1 MKYPI
6 YNHQKLEPE
15 IQEFWKNQKLLE
27 KLKKKNENGKKFSFL
42 QGPPYTSGKVHLG
55 TAWNTVLKDMAL
67 RYKRSQGFNVWDRN
81 GYDTHG
87 LPTAHKVM
95 AKHGLKTKEDI
106 EKFGLD
112 KFITDCIAFS
122 LEMGEQMTK
131 DFQSLGSTLDYSD
144 SYMALKNEYME
155 GEWWLVQQ
163 AWKKDRLYLGN
174 KVMTWCGSCETALA
188 KHECEYKVLSED
200 SIFLKFPV
208 KGKKNEFLIIW
219 TTTPWTIPFNLAIMV
234 NPELDYVKA
243 KVEGETW
250 IVGKGLVGPL
260 VQSVVGKALTIT
272 EEFKGKTLEGTEY
285 VHPWENKIAKY
296 SELKKDHPNVHTV
309 ILSEEY
315 VDFTAGS
322 GLVHCAPGCGPE
334 DQEVG
339 KLYNIPAF
347 NSLNEKGEFNEDT
360 GDLFIG
366 LTAKKDDKKFIEE
379 LEKAGALVATTKVEH
394 DYPTCWRCHEP
405 VIFRTTKQWFFKI
418 EDLRE
423 EMVKENAKV
432 SWQPRTQAF
441 DSWTSHLKDNSITR
455 QRYWGT
461 PVPIWKCS
469 ECETTDV
476 IGSIKELKEKAGK
489 VPENL
494 HRPWIDE
501 VSWKCKKC
509 NKGTYIRIPDILDVW
524 IDAGTASWNCLYY
537 PQTEK
542 NMKEFFPADL
552 ILEATEQVRLWFSM
566 LSICSQLSMGKNCYK
581 NVYMHGMIRDVDGVK
596 MSKSIGNII
605 TPDEMVEKH
614 GADVLRYYLCQTN
627 AGQDIKFSWD
637 EATLKGRFLQ
647 ILWNVHKFLINLAN
661 NNKVNPF
668 KLDQEIIEN
677 IMDTEE
683 KYIVSKLHSTMKEVT
698 GLFNEYRFD
707 ETIKPLEELYL
718 ELSRTYIQMVRDKS
732 SLGEDQDKE
741 VVIYTIASTLLE
753 FLKMFNVVCPFISE
767 AMYQNLKEQF
777 DLKEESITHYSWPNF
792 DEKKIDLELEQ
803 EMEITQQ
810 VIQSAL
816 SAREKARLGLRWPIK
831 EIVVESKN
839 ESVKSAVQKMKEII
853 KKQVNAKEIM
863 LLDKLDGVKVVIKSD
878 AGAIGK
884 AYGELSPEIFTK
896 LTIDS
901 PETILG
907 HLEKEN
913 VHRFEVQGK
922 KIQITRDMLII
933 ERDVPELYSDTEFKQ
948 GFVYI
953 NTERSEELE
962 SEGYARE
969 VMRNVQN
976 FRKKAGLEKLDSI
989 ILYLRVS
996 EEMKPM
1002 LEKYQLEIEEKVGA
1016 DKMKL
1021 DNVDSVKKHEHQG
1034 EFKVKNEK
1042 FKVWFSK
1049 VE

>member
-1 MKYPI
+1 
-6 YNHQKLEPE
+6 
-15 IQEFWKNQKLLE
+15 
-27 KLKKKNENGKKFSFL
+27 
-42 QGPPYTSGKVHLG
+42 
-55 TAWNTVLKDMAL
+55 
-67 RYKRSQGFNVWDRN
+67 
-81 GYDTHG
+81 
-87 LPTAHKVM
+87 
-95 AKHGLKTKEDI
+95 
-106 EKFGLD
+106 
-112 KFITDCIAFS
+112 
-122 LEMGEQMTK
+122 
-131 DFQSLGSTLDYSD
+131 
-144 SYMALKNEYME
+144 
-155 GEWWLVQQ
+155 
-163 AWKKDRLYLGN
+163 
-174 KVMTWCGSCETALA
+174 
-188 KHECEYKVLSED
+188 
-200 SIFLKFPV
+200 
-208 KGKKNEFLIIW
+208 
-219 TTTPWTIPFNLAIMV
+219 
-234 NPELDYVKA
+234 
-243 KVEGETW
+243 
-250 IVGKGLVGPL
+250 
-260 VQSVVGKALTIT
+260 
-272 EEFKGKTLEGTEY
+272 
-285 VHPWENKIAKY
+285 
-296 SELKKDHPNVHTV
+296 
-309 ILSEEY
+309 
-315 VDFTAGS
+315 
-322 GLVHCAPGCGPE
+322 
-334 DQEVG
+334 
-339 KLYNIPAF
+339 
-347 NSLNEKGEFNEDT
+347 
-360 GDLFIG
+360 
-366 LTAKKDDKKFIEE
+366 
-379 LEKAGALVATTKVEH
+379 
-394 DYPTCWRCHEP
+394 
-405 VIFRTTKQWFFKI
+405 
-418 EDLRE
+418 
-423 EMVKENAKV
+423 
-432 SWQPRTQAF
+432 
-441 DSWTSHLKDNSITR
+441 
-455 QRYWGT
+455 
-461 PVPIWKCS
+461 
-469 ECETTDV
+469 
-476 IGSIKELKEKAGK
+476 
-489 VPENL
+489 
-494 HRPWIDE
+494 
-501 VSWKCKKC
+501 
-509 NKGTYIRIPDILDVW
+509 
-524 IDAGTASWNCLYY
+524 
-537 PQTEK
+537 
-542 NMKEFFPADL
+542 
-552 ILEATEQVRLWFSM
+552 
-566 LSICSQLSMGKNCYK
+566 
-581 NVYMHGMIRDVDGVK
+581 